1 MKKNWYKGVT
11 ATAITLAMAGAA
23 FTVPALAI
31 DYDLNYGDVHVGSND
46 DGTVWSGQT
55 QDGGNSY
62 FHYETGTDGQ
72 YKFVSGKYQHTNS
85 TTGEVDTEV
94 NISQGFVD
102 SVVNT
107 VPETTVPENGTG
119 FSDFDQPVTDPEIT
133 DNTVTVSG
141 DLTGNDTDETNDV
154 QVTISDVT
162 VDTNETFLTVEE
174 GSKADI
180 TISDS
185 TIKTDGNGIEIGKPA
200 EDTADTGTDVDLTL
214 DNTNI
219 ILDTVGNVAGVYEHD
234 DSNVDLTLK
243 GDNTITADKEAIENV
258 IASGD
263 TTNKNING
271 IRVGG
276 SVADSSK
283 GDADLTVNGE
293 GSLTISNTG
302 SGIVIGDESSATIT
316 DGAEVNIED
325 TITVN
330 STGAGRGI
338 NQYGDLTIS
347 GGASVNIDGVYEG
360 KVTVDNDGDGW
371 TSSNYGYGIDSY
383 KDINVDG
390 GTLTINDVSNGVYV
404 HNTSSVNVTNGGTLN
419 ISNADSNG
427 MMIENNSEGVFVDN
441 ANLNI
446 SDSGAGIYALGGQ
459 TSIEFKNGAQVTMS
473 GLSSNAIGSD
483 GNNATGHILVDGQ
496 NTKFVAQNIDSTAFA
511 GNFAHITVSNGAE
524 MRIENA
530 KSGITL
536 GATTENFGGAYLH
549 VTNGGKLIMT
559 GIENDGIG
567 TAKDWHE
574 INVTDNGKIEISGKG
589 NGIHL
594 ENDNTLINVS
604 GGTLNLW
611 SDNAG
616 ILVAGGT
623 EGNELNEGANSH
635 IEATNGIYGADY
647 TAGMD
652 VKVMGGTLSYDF
664 SKDYT
669 FWPENSAGDRLT
681 NFIVDADAEHADFI
695 AYYIKFLDGSAPFY
709 DYLCDLNKEN
719 DTMSIWVTDADIRYV
734 VDTDAVDEDLL
745 GKILDELT
753 EKGYD
758 FEYNYPDG
766 EIVVTD
772 KVINGH
778 SLNFTMNNGK
788 LVWADYDSRSE
799 GKATAHDLVYGTSLK
814 IDDTDYVINW
824 YIPNYGINW
833 AGEHPEEAEGTLHNF
848 DLDTN
853 VLVYDVADGMAKPVK
868 VYGALETVPVDP
880 PVDPEPPVI
889 DPEYPE
895 YPELPDYDPPEVD
908 IDDPDVPLVEEPE
921 EPEEPEQPTE
931 EIDDEETPLT
941 PSIPDEVVDEIIA
954 EIEDEVTPLT
964 SVPKTGADEM
974 PAAAALPAGVLAA
987 AVAAMV
993 RKIRRKG

>member
-11 ATAITLAMAGAA
+11 ATAITVAMAGAA
-23 FTVPALAI
+23 FTVPALAYE
-31 DYDLNYGDVHVGSND
+31 YDLSVGDVFV
-46 DGTVWSGQT
+46 DGNYSWQQGNGTWNENNKYDHAAHEDYTVDIT
-55 QDGGNSY
+55 QDKTNPDAPS
-62 FHYETGTDGQ
+62 TG
-72 YKFVSGKYQHTNS
+72 H
-85 TTGEVDTEV
+85 
-94 NISQGFVD
+94 
-102 SVVNT
+102 
-107 VPETTVPENGTG
+107 
-119 FSDFDQPVTDPEIT
+119 
-133 DNTVTVSG
+133 TVTVSG
-141 DLTGNDTDETNDV
+141 DLTGGDDIPENDIKVNIDNVNVDTDD
-154 QVTISDVT
+154 
-162 VDTNETFLTVEE
+162 TFLTVEE
-174 GSKADI
+174 GSNADI

-185 TIKTDGNGIEIGKPA
+185 IIKTDGNGIEIGKPD
-200 EDTADTGTDVDLTL
+200 DTIIAAKTDNDTEPKTDVDLTL
-214 DNTNI
+214 ENTDI
-219 ILDTVGNVAGVYEHD
+219 TLDTVGNVAGVYEHD

-276 SVADSSK
+276 SVADSGE

-316 DGAEVNIED
+316 GGAEVNIED

-383 KDINVDG
+383 KDIDVNG
-390 GTLTINDVSNGVYV
+390 GTLTINDVSNGIYV

-459 TSIEFKNGAQVTMS
+459 TSVEFKNGAQVTMS

-635 IEATNGIYGADY
+635 IEATNGIYGADN

-664 SKDYT
+664 SKEYT
-669 FWPENSAGDRLT
+669 FWPENNAGDRLT
-681 NFIVDADAEHADFI
+681 NFIVDADAEHANFI

-719 DTMSIWVTDADIRYV
+719 GTMSIWVTDADIRYV

-788 LVWADYDSRSE
+788 LVWADYDSHSE

-824 YIPNYGINW
+824 YIPNYDINW
-833 AGEHPEEAEGTLHNF
+833 TDGYPEEETKGTLHNF

-853 VLVYDVADGMAKPVK
+853 VRVYNVADGMAKPVK

-880 PVDPEPPVI
+880 PVDPEPPYI
-889 DPEYPE
+889 PDYPN
-895 YPELPDYDPPEVD
+895 LPDYDPPEVD

-964 SVPKTGADEM
+964 SVPKTGAEM
-974 PAAAALPAGVLAA
+974 PAAALPAGVLAA

-993 RKIRRKG
+993 RRIRRKG